1 MNYGASAIEEAA
13 PVGIKVLPAP
23 CTAESAAPDRAN
35 EKTKRAEW
43 RAESRRLAIAAQEGC
58 IKSFE
63 SLVGQFEKP
72 LYRFLLAKTRNHHQA
87 EDLLQDTFL
96 IAYRKLNQFNPA
108 YPFSSWI
115 FTIANR
121 LAISYFRKH
130 KPMQEEYD
138 IPTDKTP
145 RCEVMTNEKS
155 QTLWTK
161 ARCLL
166 SANHYTAL
174 WLFYTEDMTI
184 EQVAKTM
191 NRKPNSVKV
200 WLHRARKRLAQE
212 FKLRPSIT

>member
-23 CTAESAAPDRAN
+23 CTAESVAPDQAN
-35 EKTKRAEW
+35 EKAKRAEW

-58 IKSFE
+58 IESFE

-72 LYRFLLAKTRNHHQA
+72 LYRFLLTKTGNHHQA
-87 EDLLQDTFL
+87 EDLVQDTFL
-96 IAYRKLNQFNPA
+96 ITYRKLYRFNPA

-130 KPMQEEYD
+130 KTVQEECE

-145 RCEVMTNEKS
+145 RCEAIAAEISETIWEKAG
-155 QTLWTK
+155 T
-161 ARCLL
+161 CCPP
-166 SANHYTAL
+166 
-174 WLFYTEDMTI
+174 TI
-184 EQVAKTM
+184 T
-191 NRKPNSVKV
+191 RPFGCFTP
-200 WLHRARKRLAQE
+200 RA
-212 FKLRPSIT
+212 

>member
-1 MNYGASAIEEAA
+1 MNYSASVIEEAA

-23 CTAESAAPDRAN
+23 CTAESAAPGQAD
-35 EKTKRAEW
+35 EKAKRTEW

-58 IKSFE
+58 IESFE
-63 SLVGQFEKP
+63 SLVRQFEKP
-72 LYRFLLAKTRNHHQA
+72 LYRFLLTKTGNHHQA
-87 EDLLQDTFL
+87 EDLVQDTFL
-96 IAYRKLNQFNPA
+96 ITYRKLYRFNPA

-130 KPMQEEYD
+130 KTVQEECE

-145 RCEVMTNEKS
+145 RCEAIAAEIS
-155 QTLWTK
+155 ETLWEK
-161 ARCLL
+161 ARHLL

-174 WLFYTEDMTI
+174 WLFYTEGMTI
-184 EQVAKTM
+184 EQVAQAM

-212 FKLRPSIT
+212 FKPRPFMP